1 MTAHIAP
8 IPIPTAGTSSMPG
21 SSAAATPPAAPMN
34 IAGNTGPPRKLDSE
48 IAYASALQSIS
59 SSSAPTDQLAALLTT
74 SGSWSW
80 PEKSTSE
87 AGWPVAS
94 ENPIASPPIRSAQHR
109 HEQHH
114 AGLDPGADGE
124 REELDPAAD
133 ERRHQP
139 DRERPAEHRERERA
153 GVRQV
158 RARSARTSRGR

>member
-34 IAGNTGPPRKLDSE
+34 IAGNTGPPRKVDSE
-48 IAYASALQSIS
+48 IAYASALHSIS

-87 AGWPVAS
+87 AGWSVAS
-94 ENPIASPPIRSAQHR
+94 ENPIASPPISEPQHG
-109 HEQHH
+109 HEQDH
-114 AGLDPGADGE
+114 ARLDPGTDGDGE
-124 REELDPAAD
+124 DRDPAPD

-139 DRERPAEHRERERA
+139 DRERPAEHRDGRA
-153 GVRQV
+153 VRGAAGP
-158 RARSARTSRGR
+158 ARSARTSRGP